1 MGVETNELA
10 DRVVGSF
17 QDLLDDDTRAAVGEG
32 NLNALRGM
40 IREAISERSESI
52 FDRLRQNL
60 QQTEAEMVE
69 RTPLEL

>member
-1 MGVETNELA
+1 MAVETNQLA
-10 DRVVGSF
+10 DRVVSSF
-17 QDLLDDDTRAAVGEG
+17 QDLLDDSARDAVGES

-40 IREAISERSESI
+40 IREAITERSETI

-60 QQTEAEMVE
+60 QQAESEMVE

>member
-1 MGVETNELA
+1 MSVDTNQLA

-17 QDLLDDDTRAAVGEG
+17 QDLLDDAARAAVGES

-40 IREAISERSESI
+40 IREAISERAESI

>member
-17 QDLLDDDTRAAVGEG
+17 QDLLDDDTRTAVGES
-32 NLNALRGM
+32 NFHALRGM
-40 IREAISERSESI
+40 IREAISERSEGI